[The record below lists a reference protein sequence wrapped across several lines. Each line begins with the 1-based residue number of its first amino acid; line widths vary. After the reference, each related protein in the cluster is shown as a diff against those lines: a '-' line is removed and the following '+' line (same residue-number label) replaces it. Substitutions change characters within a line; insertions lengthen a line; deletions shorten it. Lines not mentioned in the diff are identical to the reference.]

1 MPLGILYNIPSLA
14 AESEL
19 TLTSNAL
26 NSTLEQLSSGSRIN
40 TGSDDAAGLAIANG
54 LQANVSALTQ
64 SVSNANNGIGE
75 LQLADGALA
84 QVTTLLNRAVT
95 LATESGTGTVSDGQR
110 VAIQAEYSS
119 ILTEINSIGTSTTFN
134 SQAIFQGGSTP
145 NTNAADSPGTGTLQL
160 NEGLTAGSTTTI
172 SAGGAAFTFT
182 AAATGQV
189 TTNQVTSAATN
200 LATGTAVAS
209 GAVLTVTRTG
219 GTTVYTASAAT
230 TVGNLIDA
238 INTGTGTGITVSV
251 TGTQTSGGLSAVL
264 AGGALQINDL
274 DGTDS
279 LAVAET
285 NDTNANEVQS
295 TTGALTASTAITAGT
310 VETVLRNGVTTTYT
324 AGSAATIGQLITAL
338 TTSVASGGNVG
349 GTTGIVVG
357 GTTPTSAFGAAL
369 VGGFLQIS
377 DPTDNNSLTVT
388 ESVHADLTVGPAAL
402 AHPLQDFPGGFANPT
417 ATTSTVQDLIN
428 AINSDTVVG
437 AKASLINGILQVTD
451 PFNRGNLAVTTTDTV
466 LGAAVAGAQTSFV
479 NPTIGSSAP
488 NANELVSNAG
498 TSGTPLTTLTA
509 LAAGSVT
516 SFTAGGKTFSY
527 TSPSGGSTI
536 GDLIS
541 AIDNPLT
548 DPADLQAYIGTTGS
562 AAGQLV
568 VVDPLNNGNLAV
580 GPTNAN
586 TALGTFTSPVTTGS
600 PTTNIFLSDS
610 TAVGS
615 SEIAVTIGSL
625 NTASITNGSG
635 TNGVDLAATDLNTQ
649 GDAQSALILLGS
661 AIANIAS
668 VRGNLGAVVNRLTA
682 ASNVLNSQV
691 LNLTSAESTITSAD
705 IPTVVAN
712 LTKYS
717 ILEQTGISA
726 LAQSNQQQ
734 QLVLKLLQ

>member
-14 AESEL
+14 AESQL
-19 TLTSNAL
+19 TLTTNAL
-26 NSTLEQLSSGSRIN
+26 DSTLEQLSSGSRIN
-40 TGSDDAAGLAIANG
+40 TGADDAAGLAIANG

-95 LATESGTGTVSDGQR
+95 LATESGTGTVSNPQR
-110 VAIQAEYSS
+110 VAIQAEYAS

-134 SQAIFQGGSTP
+134 GQAIFQGGSTP
-145 NTNAADSPGTGTLQL
+145 NTNAVDSPGTGTLQL
-160 NEGLTAGSTTTI
+160 SEGLTSGSVTTI
-172 SAGGAAFTFT
+172 SAGGASFSFT
-182 AAATGQV
+182 AATTGV
-189 TTNQVTSAATN
+189 VPTNEVTSAATN
-200 LATGTAVAS
+200 LTSATALAS
-209 GAVLTVTRTG
+209 GSILTVTRAG
-219 GTTVYTASAAT
+219 GSTVYTATAAT
-230 TVGNLIDA
+230 TVGALVNVINSGVAITGTPITVTGSDTAGHTGYSAALAGGALQLTDLNGNNDIAASETGDPNTSQVTSSLATLTAGTALASGDVITVSRGAGVNTIYTATAATTVGDLINA
-238 INTGTGTGITVSV
+238 INTGTGTGFAVTASGGGITS
-251 TGTQTSGGLSAVL
+251 GLSAAIVG
-264 AGGALQINDL
+264 AGGTGNLVI
-274 DGTDS
+274 TD
-279 LAVAET
+279 
-285 NDTNANEVQS
+285 ANGGGNIGVVQG
-295 TTGALTASTAITAGT
+295 TGAELGT
-310 VETVLRNGVTTTYT
+310 FADTVDKTF
-324 AGSAATIGQLITAL
+324 SAL
-338 TTSVASGGNVG
+338 
-349 GTTGIVVG
+349 
-357 GTTPTSAFGAAL
+357 
-369 VGGFLQIS
+369 
-377 DPTDNNSLTVT
+377 
-388 ESVHADLTVGPAAL
+388 
-402 AHPLQDFPGGFANPT
+402 FANPT
-417 ATTSTVQDLIN
+417 GTTSTIQTLIN

-437 AKASLINGILQVTD
+437 AKAALVNGLLQVTD
-451 PFNRGNLAVTTTDTV
+451 PFDRGNIAVTTTDTV
-466 LGAAVAGAQTSFV
+466 LGAAVEGASTSFV
-479 NPTIGSSAP
+479 NPSIGSSAP

-498 TSGTPLTTLTA
+498 TSGTPLTAATA
-509 LAAGSVT
+509 LAAGTIT

-527 TSPSGGSTI
+527 TTPTGGATI
-536 GDLIS
+536 GDLIN
-541 AIDNPLT
+541 AINNPLT
-548 DPADLQAYIGTTGS
+548 DAAGLQAYIGTVGS

-568 VVDPLNNGNLAV
+568 VVDPLNNNNLAV

-586 TALGTFTSPVTTGS
+586 TALGTFSNPVTTTS

-625 NTASITNGSG
+625 NTSSITNGSG
-635 TNGVDLAATDLNTQ
+635 TSGVDLAATDLSTQ
-649 GDAQSALILLGS
+649 GDAQAALILIGS

-682 ASNVLNSQV
+682 AGNVLNSQI

>member
-14 AESEL
+14 AESQL

-40 TGSDDAAGLAIANG
+40 TGADDAAGLAIANG

-95 LATESGTGTVSDGQR
+95 LATESGTGTVSNSQR

-134 SQAIFQGGSTP
+134 GQAIFQGGSTP
-145 NTNAADSPGTGTLQL
+145 NTNAVDSPGTGTLQL
-160 NEGLTAGSTTTI
+160 NENLTAGTTTTV
-172 SAGGAAFTFT
+172 SAGGASFSFT
-182 AAATGQV
+182 AATTGQV
-189 TTNQVTSAATN
+189 PTNQVNSATTNLTAATALASGSILTLTRAGGTTIYTATAATTVGALENVINGGVAITGTPITVTGTDTAGHTGFSATIAAGSLQLTDLNGNNDISAVESGDTNTNQVTSSLGALT
-200 LATGTAVAS
+200 TGTALAS
-209 GAVLTVTRTG
+209 GDILTVTRG
-219 GTTVYTASAAT
+219 GVVDTVYTATGAT
-230 TVGNLIDA
+230 TVGNLINA
-238 INTGTGTGITVSV
+238 INTGIGTGF
-251 TGTQTSGGLSAVL
+251 A
-264 AGGALQINDL
+264 
-274 DGTDS
+274 
-279 LAVAET
+279 
-285 NDTNANEVQS
+285 
-295 TTGALTASTAITAGT
+295 
-310 VETVLRNGVTTTYT
+310 VTTTGGGIT
-324 AGSAATIGQLITAL
+324 TGLGAAVVGGHLVVTDSNNNGNITAAQGTGAELGTFADTVDKTFSAPFINPAGSA
-338 TTSVASGGNVG
+338 
-349 GTTGIVVG
+349 
-357 GTTPTSAFGAAL
+357 
-369 VGGFLQIS
+369 
-377 DPTDNNSLTVT
+377 
-388 ESVHADLTVGPAAL
+388 
-402 AHPLQDFPGGFANPT
+402 
-417 ATTSTVQDLIN
+417 STVQSLIN

-437 AKASLINGILQVTD
+437 AKAALVNGLLQVTD
-451 PFNRGNLAVTTTDTV
+451 PFDRGDIATTSTDTV
-466 LGAAVAGAQTSFV
+466 LGATVLGAQTSFV
-479 NPTIGSSAP
+479 NPSIGSSAP

-498 TSGTPLTTLTA
+498 TSGTPLTAATV
-509 LAAGSVT
+509 LAAGTVT
-516 SFTAGGKTFSY
+516 SFTAGGKTFTY
-527 TSPSGGSTI
+527 TAPTGGSTI
-536 GDLIS
+536 GALIS
-541 AIDNPLT
+541 AIDNPVT
-548 DPADLQAYIGTTGS
+548 DPANLQAFIGTIGS

-568 VVDPLNNGNLAV
+568 VVDPLDNNNLAV
-580 GPTNAN
+580 GPTNAD
-586 TALGTFTSPVTTGS
+586 TALGTFSNPVTTAS

-625 NTASITNGSG
+625 NTSSLTNGSG
-635 TNGVDLAATDLNTQ
+635 TAGVNLAATDLNTQ
-649 GDAQSALILLGS
+649 GDAQSALILLGQ

>member
-14 AESEL
+14 AESQL

-40 TGSDDAAGLAIANG
+40 TGADDAAGLAIANG

-95 LATESGTGTVSDGQR
+95 LATESGTGTVSNAQR

-134 SQAIFQGGSTP
+134 GQAVFQGGSTP
-145 NTNAADSPGTGTLQL
+145 NTNAVDSPGSGTLQL
-160 NEGLTAGSTTTI
+160 NENLTAGTTTTV
-172 SAGGAAFTFT
+172 SAGGASFSFT
-182 AAATGQV
+182 AATTGTVPTNQIDSA
-189 TTNQVTSAATN
+189 TTNLTAATA
-200 LATGTAVAS
+200 LAS
-209 GAVLTVTRTG
+209 GSILTVTRAG
-219 GTTVYTASAAT
+219 GTTVYTATAAT
-230 TVGNLIDA
+230 TVGALENVINAGVAISGTPITVTGSDTAGHTGYSATIAAGSLQLTDLNGNNDISAVETGDTNTNQITSSVGTLTGGTALASGDIFTVTRGGAVDTVYTTTGVTTVGNLLNA
-238 INTGTGTGITVSV
+238 INTGVGTGITV
-251 TGTQTSGGLSAVL
+251 T
-264 AGGALQINDL
+264 
-274 DGTDS
+274 
-279 LAVAET
+279 
-285 NDTNANEVQS
+285 
-295 TTGALTASTAITAGT
+295 TTGGGIT
-310 VETVLRNGVTTTYT
+310 
-324 AGSAATIGQLITAL
+324 S
-338 TTSVASGGNVG
+338 
-349 GTTGIVVG
+349 VVG
-357 GTTPTSAFGAAL
+357 GHLVITDANNGGNITAAEGTGTEL
-369 VGGFLQIS
+369 GTFA
-377 DPTDNNSLTVT
+377 DTVDKT
-388 ESVHADLTVGPAAL
+388 FAA
-402 AHPLQDFPGGFANPT
+402 PFANPAAT
-417 ATTSTVQDLIN
+417 ASSVQTLIN

-437 AKASLINGILQVTD
+437 AKAALVNGVLQVTD
-451 PFNRGNLAVTTTDTV
+451 PFDRGDIAVTTTDTV
-466 LGAAVAGAQTSFV
+466 LGAVVAGAQTSFV
-479 NPTIGSSAP
+479 NTTIGSSAP

-498 TSGTPLTTLTA
+498 TSGTPLTAATV
-509 LAAGSVT
+509 LAAGTIT

-527 TSPSGGSTI
+527 TAPVGGSTI
-536 GDLIS
+536 GALIS

-548 DPADLQAYIGTTGS
+548 DPANLQAYIGTVGS

-568 VVDPLNNGNLAV
+568 VVDPLDNNDLAV
-580 GPTNAN
+580 GPTNAD
-586 TALGTFTSPVTTGS
+586 TALGTFSNPVTTAS

-625 NTASITNGSG
+625 NTSSITNGSG
-635 TNGVDLAATDLNTQ
+635 TAGINLAATDLNTQ
-649 GDAQSALILLGS
+649 GDAQSALILIGS

-734 QLVLKLLQ
+734 QLILKLLQ

>member
-14 AESEL
+14 AEAQL
-19 TLTSNAL
+19 TLTSTAL

-40 TGSDDAAGLAIANG
+40 TGADDAAGLAIANG

-95 LATESGTGTVSDGQR
+95 LATESGTGTVSDAQR

-134 SQAIFQGGSTP
+134 GQAVFQGGSTP
-145 NTNAADSPGTGTLQL
+145 NTNAVDSPGTGTLQL
-160 NEGLTAGSTTTI
+160 NEGLTAGTTTTV
-172 SAGGAAFTFT
+172 SAGGASFSFT
-182 AAATGQV
+182 AATTGQV
-189 TTNQVTSAATN
+189 PTNQVNSATTN
-200 LATGTAVAS
+200 LTASTALAS
-209 GAVLTVTRTG
+209 GSILTVTRAG
-219 GTTVYTASAAT
+219 GTTIYTATAATTVGALENVINSGVAISGTPITVTGTDTAGHTGYSATIAGGSLQLTDLNGNNDISAVETGDPNTNQITSSVGTLTTATALASGDVFTVTRGGAVDTVYTTNAAT
-230 TVGNLIDA
+230 TVGNLINA
-238 INTGTGTGITVSV
+238 INTGTGTG
-251 TGTQTSGGLSAVL
+251 VL
-264 AGGALQINDL
+264 
-274 DGTDS
+274 
-279 LAVAET
+279 
-285 NDTNANEVQS
+285 
-295 TTGALTASTAITAGT
+295 
-310 VETVLRNGVTTTYT
+310 VTTTGGGIT
-324 AGSAATIGQLITAL
+324 TGLGASIVGGHLIVTDSNNNGNITA
-338 TTSVASGGNVG
+338 AQ
-349 GTTGIVVG
+349 GTGAEL
-357 GTTPTSAFGAAL
+357 GTFADTVDKTFAAP
-369 VGGFLQIS
+369 FL
-377 DPTDNNSLTVT
+377 N
-388 ESVHADLTVGPAAL
+388 PAAS
-402 AHPLQDFPGGFANPT
+402 
-417 ATTSTVQDLIN
+417 TSTVQTLIN

-437 AKASLINGILQVTD
+437 AKAALVNGQLQVTD
-451 PFNRGNLAVTTTDTV
+451 PFDRGDLAVTTTDTV
-466 LGAAVAGAQTSFV
+466 LGATVAGAQTSFP
-479 NPTIGSSAP
+479 NTTIGSSAP

-498 TSGTPLTTLTA
+498 TSGTPLTADTV
-509 LAAGSVT
+509 LAAGTVT

-527 TSPSGGSTI
+527 TAPTGGSTI
-536 GDLIS
+536 GALIS

-548 DPADLQAYIGTTGS
+548 DPANLQAYIGTVGS

-568 VVDPLNNGNLAV
+568 VVDPLDNNDLAV
-580 GPTNAN
+580 GPTNAD
-586 TALGTFTSPVTTGS
+586 TALGTFSNPVTTAS

-625 NTASITNGSG
+625 NTSSLTNGSG
-635 TNGVDLAATDLNTQ
+635 TAGVNLAATDLNTQ